1 MDNNVAPIIIAIFST
16 LSTVGFLLL
25 IVGLFKP
32 SLVVRG
38 PSLQTRKG
46 VFLIWG
52 LSAIFFTG
60 GSLLVT
66 GITEP
71 TAETSSTSIYYVGV
85 KSANVRECPSTSC
98 KIIDTLFQN
107 EKLTFPGDLYDKYPE
122 WVEVTFPNGQL
133 GYVSKTVLSENAVS
147 ASQLTP
153 TDDSSSI
160 GGIII
165 GPWNNIQTKIGES
178 YEFRFCEP
186 PSAISG
192 ATCGSLAD
200 TTTDPK
206 GGTPPYSFIKK
217 SGFLPPGMALEL
229 NGTLKGTPTQ
239 EGTYNFRL
247 CAKDLYG
254 GEGCQG
260 LAVIVN
266 KNGTSPI
273 SPISTPVQTTGTR
286 RYTVSF
292 SAEGSSVQSREE
304 TNTPATFQDT
314 FRGGPITVDALPNG
328 VSTEFEMPFTIEM
341 SITAQPRQSYVCIV
355 DFPGYSAKE
364 TFTGTLPHRLR
375 LDPHSQRL
383 TISFDD
389 LSGYISDIDSL
400 RNYENPDCRSRFTD
414 RYWWR
419 HEAWENILDW
429 GSAFDS
435 RKVEHTVGL
444 DGGTINGGWEPTY
457 SGETITG
464 KATYTITPDY

>member
-1 MDNNVAPIIIAIFST
+1 MESTASFLIVALAYLAFGISAIIWISKKKKAGEKISLRAKIIIAVIFFSGSSALIST
-16 LSTVGFLLL
+16 
-25 IVGLFKP
+25 I
-32 SLVVRG
+32 G
-38 PSLQTRKG
+38 PSPA
-46 VFLIWG
+46 
-52 LSAIFFTG
+52 S
-60 GSLLVT
+60 
-66 GITEP
+66 
-71 TAETSSTSIYYVGV
+71 ETSVSEATTYYVKTG
-85 KSANVRECPSTSC
+85 SANVRECPSTSC
-98 KIIDTLFQN
+98 KIIDSLPQN
-107 EKLTFPGDLYDKYPE
+107 EKLVFPGDLYDKYSE
-122 WVEVTFPNGQL
+122 WAEVTFPNGQL

-165 GPWNNIQTKIGES
+165 GPWNNIQTKIGEF
-178 YEFRFCEP
+178 YEFHFCEP

-200 TTTDPK
+200 TATDPK

-254 GEGCQG
+254 GEGCQN
-260 LAVIVN
+260 LAAIVN
-266 KNGTSPI
+266 KNGT

-292 SAEGSSVQSREE
+292 SAEGSYTQNKEE
-304 TNTPATFQDT
+304 SNTPATFQDT
-314 FRGGPITVDALPNG
+314 FRGGPITVDVLPNG
-328 VSTEFEMPFTIEM
+328 VSTKFEMPFTIEA

-364 TFTGTLPHRLR
+364 TFTGTLPHTLR
-375 LDPHSQRL
+375 LDPNSQRL
-383 TISFDD
+383 TISFYDP
-389 LSGYISDIDSL
+389 SEHISDIDSL
-400 RNYENPDCRSRFTD
+400 RNYGNPDCRSRFTD

-419 HEAWENILDW
+419 HEAWGNILDW

-464 KATYTITPDY
+464 KATYTITLDD